1 MMNSISAFRPHISL
15 DVKNV
20 EKSVA
25 FYQAFFGIAPSKER
39 PGYAKFEL
47 STPPLNFT
55 MKEREVASRGGLSH
69 LGFEVAST
77 DEVLETQ
84 LRLKKAGLSTFEEL
98 ETTCCYAK
106 QDKVWVNDPDGNP
119 WEVFVVTE
127 KDTVEHSKP
136 NLKRP
141 SELACCAPVE
151 GQVTVACC

>member
-1 MMNSISAFRPHISL
+1 MNSISAFRPHISL

-25 FYQAFFGIAPSKER
+25 FYQAFFGVAPSKVR

-55 MKEREVASRGGLSH
+55 MNERDVASRGGLSH

-84 LRLKKAGLSTFEEL
+84 LRLKKAGLATFEEL

-106 QDKVWVNDPDGNP
+106 QDKVWVTDPDSNA

-127 KDTVEHSKP
+127 KDTAEHSTP
-136 NLKRP
+136 SLKRP
-141 SELACCAPVE
+141 AAVACCAPVE
-151 GQVTVACC
+151 GQVAVACC

>member
-1 MMNSISAFRPHISL
+1 MNSISAFRPHISL

-20 EKSVA
+20 EQSVA
-25 FYQAFFGIAPSKER
+25 FYKAFFGVEPSKVR

-47 STPPLNFT
+47 ASPPLNFT
-55 MKEREVASRGGLSH
+55 MNEREVAQRGGLSH

-77 DEVLETQ
+77 DEVLEMQ
-84 LRLKKAGLSTFEEL
+84 LRLKKAGLATFEEL

-127 KDTVEHSKP
+127 KDTAEHSKP

-141 SELACCAPVE
+141 SELACCVPVE